1 MFGVRNGVRLKCVR
15 IRGRKVMP
23 EAKNGK
29 SKKYAGVYWRQVKT
43 HDGLGTER
51 MYYII
56 YKRGGRGS
64 KKIEEPVGRASE
76 GMSEALANR
85 ERAARIAG
93 KPSNVEKRKLDN
105 KEATT
110 EKSIKTF
117 EQLWEIYREDHIQN
131 ASIQGHIFRY
141 NNHLAKG
148 IGKKD
153 ATEITTADINSIRKN
168 METKKLS
175 AQTIKHGLTLIR
187 TVLNYAIKI
196 GAISIGQLP
205 HFDMPKVD
213 NIKTEN
219 MTAAQ
224 LHAYFKAIDEEPDQ
238 DAASFLRIALL
249 TGMRRGALMALKWD
263 DINFEQSLI
272 RLRGESAKNGKTVHL
287 PLNQQAIKVF
297 SSLTRNSESE
307 YVFPGKNGKQRKVFQ
322 RIARRVRDKA
332 GLPKSFRP
340 IHGLRH
346 CYASWMASSGKVDM
360 YSLQKLLTHQS
371 PQMTQRYAHLHDEA
385 LKKGANV
392 AGEIFDSMDNG

>member
-1 MFGVRNGVRLKCVR
+1 
-15 IRGRKVMP
+15 
-23 EAKNGK
+23 
-29 SKKYAGVYWRQVKT
+29 
-43 HDGLGTER
+43 

-56 YKRGGRGS
+56 YRRGGRGS
-64 KKIEEPVGRASE
+64 KKIEEPIGRASQ
-76 GMSEALANR
+76 GITEAIANK

-93 KPSNVEKRKLDN
+93 KPSNVEKREQDK
-105 KEATT
+105 KEASIQS
-110 EKSIKTF
+110 SIKTF
-117 EQLWEIYREDHIQN
+117 AQLWEIYKEAHKQDT
-131 ASIQGHIFRY
+131 SIRSQCSRY
-141 NNHLAKG
+141 DKHLAKA
-148 IGKKD
+148 IGNKEAVK
-153 ATEITTADINSIRKN
+153 ITTSDIISVRKD
-168 METKKLS
+168 MEAKKLS
-175 AQTIKHGLTLIR
+175 AQTVKHGLTLIR
-187 TVLNYAIKI
+187 IVLNYAIKI
-196 GAISIGQLP
+196 GAISIGEMP

-213 NIKTEN
+213 NIITEN

-263 DINFEQSLI
+263 DIDFVQSLI
-272 RLRGESAKNGKTVHL
+272 RLRGESAKNGKTVYL
-287 PLNQQAIKVF
+287 PLNQQAINVF
-297 SSLTRNSESE
+297 ASITRTSE
-307 YVFPGKNGKQRKVFQ
+307 YVFPGKDGKQRKVFQ

-385 LKKGANV
+385 LRKGANV

>member
-1 MFGVRNGVRLKCVR
+1 MG
-15 IRGRKVMP
+15 
-23 EAKNGK
+23 EAQNGK
-29 SKKYAGVYWRQVKT
+29 SKKYAGVYWREVKT
-43 HDGLGTER
+43 LDGRGTER

-56 YKRGGRGS
+56 YRRGGRGS
-64 KKIEEPVGRASE
+64 KKIEEPIGRASQ
-76 GMSEALANR
+76 GITEAVANL
-85 ERAARIAG
+85 ERAARISG
-93 KPSNVEKRKLDN
+93 KASNTEKREQAKKD
-105 KEATT
+105 ADTQ
-110 EKSIKTF
+110 SGIKTF
-117 EQLWEIYREDHIQN
+117 AQLWEIYKEDHIQN

-141 NNHLAKG
+141 NNHLAKA

-168 METKKLS
+168 MEAKKLS

-187 TVLNYAIKI
+187 TILNYAIKI

-219 MTAAQ
+219 MTVAQ

-263 DINFEQSLI
+263 DIDFEQSLI
-272 RLRGESAKNGKTVHL
+272 RLRGESAKNGKTVYL
-287 PLNQQAIKVF
+287 PLNQQAINVF
-297 SSLTRNSESE
+297 ASITRTSE
-307 YVFPGKNGKQRKVFQ
+307 YVFPGKDGKQRKVFQ

-385 LKKGANV
+385 LRKGANV